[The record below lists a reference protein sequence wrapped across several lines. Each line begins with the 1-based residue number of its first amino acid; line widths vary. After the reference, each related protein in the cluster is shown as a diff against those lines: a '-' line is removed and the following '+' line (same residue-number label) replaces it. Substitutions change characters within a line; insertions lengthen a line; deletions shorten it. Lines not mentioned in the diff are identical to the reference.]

1 MAFINHARSSALVD
15 EAVVPSDVPV
25 WPNVHFKIPFNPAI
39 CAAGSPMD
47 TRLRQEQ
54 VEVSQNMTAI
64 FVATSFCACAMFDAV
79 SGSAQGEGW
88 LHGSSDAP
96 IFDVCG
102 RYQLVCS

>member
-1 MAFINHARSSALVD
+1 MLLGRPWIHD
-15 EAVVPSDVPV
+15 
-25 WPNVHFKIPFNPAI
+25 
-39 CAAGSPMD
+39 CAK
-47 TRLRQEQ
+47 EQ

-64 FVATSFCACAMFDAV
+64 FVATSFCACAMFDAL

-102 RYQLVCS
+102 RYQTGMFLGSMC